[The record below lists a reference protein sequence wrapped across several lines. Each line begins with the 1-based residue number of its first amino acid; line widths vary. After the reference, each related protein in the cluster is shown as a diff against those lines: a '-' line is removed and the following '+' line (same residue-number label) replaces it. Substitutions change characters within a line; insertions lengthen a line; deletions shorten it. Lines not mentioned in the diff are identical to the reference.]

1 MDNKDYFSSENALKF
16 MSASQFKGF
25 RQCPAKTVAEI
36 YGKYKRKSETA
47 LLVGSYVDAY
57 FEGTLDEFK
66 ENHPEVFLKT
76 GGLKAEFRK
85 AEECIE
91 RATSDEYFMHMMSG
105 EKQKIVTGTIGNVEF
120 KGKLDSYIPHEA
132 IVDLKCMKNIEPV
145 WKNGHKVSFIEA
157 WGYDIQL
164 AIYQELIYQETSER
178 LRCYIAVVTK
188 EDVPDIQVLE
198 VPQERL
204 DWCLNLVRAEAD
216 FYQAIK
222 NNEIEPTRCEK
233 CDYCKST
240 KKLTG
245 AIPYTELNPELY
257 SSKTLSTS
265 SSEQPALKI
274 PIIPAENE
282 QTESKLTELKVSKK
296 KGKHKDKSININL
309 TIKVD

>member
-1 MDNKDYFSSENALKF
+1 MDNSNYYSSENAIKF

-57 FEGTLDEFK
+57 FEGTLNDFK

-85 AEECIE
+85 AEECIA

-105 EKQKIVTGTIGNVEF
+105 EKQKIVTGTIANVEF
-120 KGKLDSYIPHEA
+120 KGKLDSYIPNEA
-132 IVDLKCMKNIEPV
+132 IVDLKCMKSAEMV
-145 WKNGHKVSFIEA
+145 WDEKQRKKIHFIEA

-164 AIYQELIYQETSER
+164 AIYQELIYQETKER

-204 DWCLNLVRAEAD
+204 DECLMLVETKAEY
-216 FYQAIK
+216 YQNMK
-222 NNEIEPTRCEK
+222 DGYTEPFRCEK
-233 CDYCKST
+233 CDYCKAT
-240 KKLTG
+240 KKLTR

-257 SSKTLSTS
+257 SPKSSFTS
-265 SSEQPALKI
+265 LSEQPALKI

-282 QTESKLTELKVSKK
+282 ETESEFTELKVSKK
-296 KGKHKDKSININL
+296 KKKHKKKGKVVV
-309 TIKVD
+309 IKL